1 MPRIRCTY
9 RIFLVLLLAL
19 TAGFAAASSRL
30 AAQTATPAA
39 NPGSS
44 AQSAAQSQPEAAQPE
59 KKSQEEQNKAFL
71 LDGPIVKWTAKTF
84 NLSPELASHIYTYT
98 NFGLLV
104 LLIGVPLFRWL
115 PKFLRARS
123 EKVRGDIESARK
135 VTEDAN
141 TRLSAIESKLTGLDG
156 EIDKIRVQVETESR
170 QDETR
175 IKSTIAEES
184 DRIVAA
190 AEQEI
195 SASAAQA
202 RRSLRH
208 FAADLAIDQAA
219 KQLVLTPQ
227 ADQALISEFIRDV
240 AQKNVGKG
248 GQN

>member
-1 MPRIRCTY
+1 MPRIRYTN

-19 TAGFAAASSRL
+19 TAGFAVASSRL
-30 AAQTATPAA
+30 AAQAATPAA
-39 NPGSS
+39 NTGSS
-44 AQSAAQSQPEAAQPE
+44 AQSTVQPQPEAAQPE
-59 KKSQEEQNKAFL
+59 KKSQEEQDKAFL
-71 LDGPIVKWTAKTF
+71 LDGPVVKWTAKTF

-123 EKVRGDIESARK
+123 EKVRSDIESARK

-195 SASAAQA
+195 TASAAQA
-202 RRSLRH
+202 KRSLRH